1 MVGEMGAAGD
11 LVTRKIFALSG
22 LAVLVVEREGAPWK
36 RLMCPPESQAKAA
49 WIELLFEVSSI
60 LSRSLAATHTYD
72 VFRAASDSQLAQW
85 GLRRSDLPRT
95 AYLVLTG
102 LRGPLPGPDEAGV
115 RGDSDSAWVPSN
127 SRGQSQKSNKYL
139 CMRPRAQPRP

>member
-1 MVGEMGAAGD
+1 MVGDMGPAGG
-11 LVTRKIFALSG
+11 LVIRKTFALSG

-36 RLMCPPESQAKAA
+36 RPMGPAESQARAR
-49 WIELLFEVSSI
+49 WIELFFEVSSI

-72 VFRAASDSQLAQW
+72 VFRAASDCQLAQW

-102 LRGPLPGPDEAGV
+102 LRRPLPGPDDAGV
-115 RGDSDSAWVPSN
+115 RGDPCSAPVPSN
-127 SRGQSQKSNKYL
+127 FSLAIAKVE
-139 CMRPRAQPRP
+139 